1 MHSSLMKAP
10 PNKRLKLTAPGLGTN
25 CVCAPAGSVVLS
37 IVAAPDAGRR
47 RSLSA
52 IR

>member
-1 MHSSLMKAP
+1 MMRAGL

-25 CVCAPAGSVVLS
+25 CLCALASSVLVS
-37 IVAAPDAGRR
+37 IHAALDRVRR